1 MRGGTPLHP
10 LRPPYSPC
18 PCGGRSLCRMTCTLS
33 AARRRGQSAR
43 IFPLRGRY
51 ARLLRRSRVAGITS
65 ASRLAGLMGLFAA
78 FALSGGAPSPALRF
92 HLERRGAISS
102 VSTPTSDFYFSCAG
116 WWLLPGVRASPPG
129 GILFSFLTLDC
140 GFCPV
145 SGRGRLRGGRQ
156 GAGKA
161 IINKVAVRNLQ
172 SFAIKTQ
179 HTFNIFFL
187 LYCWL
192 SKFTNFGIKILTIHG
207 VWTISFQ
214 TKFNKFPY
222 QKREIFL
229 YFPRI

>member
-1 MRGGTPLHP
+1 MS
-10 LRPPYSPC
+10 Y
-18 PCGGRSLCRMTCTLS
+18 TLS
-33 AARRRGQSAR
+33 AARRRGQVGAHLPALR
-43 IFPLRGRY
+43 AICAPAAALPLRGD
-51 ARLLRRSRVAGITS
+51 RLRA
-65 ASRLAGLMGLFAA
+65 RLAGRMGFFGAY
-78 FALSGGAPSPALRF
+78 ALSGGSGLPFRYAAKRQGRDMFLLLDGCCPAL
-92 HLERRGAISS
+92 
-102 VSTPTSDFYFSCAG
+102 
-116 WWLLPGVRASPPG
+116 
-129 GILFSFLTLDC
+129 
-140 GFCPV
+140 
-145 SGRGRLRGGRQ
+145 GRGRLHGGRQ

>member
-1 MRGGTPLHP
+1 MASGQRSGRVTCAAASSFLFFFFGTGLWLLPGIRAGSPPGEGQGVRGGTPLHP

-65 ASRLAGLMGLFAA
+65 AFRLAGLMGLFAA

-116 WWLLPGVRASPPG
+116 WWLLPGVRASPPRRHPLFFFDTG
-129 GILFSFLTLDC
+129 LWLLPGIWAWS
-140 GFCPV
+140 PA
-145 SGRGRLRGGRQ
+145 RRA
-156 GAGKA
+156 AGSRK
-161 IINKVAVRNLQ
+161 
-172 SFAIKTQ
+172 SD
-179 HTFNIFFL
+179 H
-187 LYCWL
+187 
-192 SKFTNFGIKILTIHG
+192 
-207 VWTISFQ
+207 
-214 TKFNKFPY
+214 
-222 QKREIFL
+222 
-229 YFPRI
+229 

>member
-1 MRGGTPLHP
+1 MSGGE
-10 LRPPYSPC
+10 
-18 PCGGRSLCRMTCTLS
+18 
-33 AARRRGQSAR
+33 Q
-43 IFPLRGRY
+43 FPLFLHLQVIFIFLALGGGFCPVSGR
-51 ARLLRRSRVAGITS
+51 R
-65 ASRLAGLMGLFAA
+65 
-78 FALSGGAPSPALRF
+78 
-92 HLERRGAISS
+92 
-102 VSTPTSDFYFSCAG
+102 
-116 WWLLPGVRASPPG
+116 PPG

-140 GFCPV
+140 GFCPA

-222 QKREIFL
+222 QKRERFFYISLAYKKTSWFRTQSR
-229 YFPRI
+229 FT